1 MSVVSF
7 AAHFADLPDPR
18 IARKRRHDLLDIVVI
33 ALCAVICGA
42 EGWDDIERFGLAKE
56 EWFRER
62 LNLALPAGIPS
73 DDTFRRVF
81 SRLDTDAFAAC
92 FRRFVETLREVTGG
106 EVIALDGKTL
116 RHSFDTALGQKPLH
130 LVSAWA
136 CRNRLVLGQ
145 TAVAEKS
152 NEITAV
158 PQLLALLDISGCV
171 ITADAM
177 SCQKTIATQIVEQK
191 GEYVLS
197 LKDNH
202 PHLAEDVAACFEN
215 TKSGRTFASST
226 TRDWGHGRTE
236 LRQVRCLFLEEIDP
250 DWFDIQQEWTGLRC
264 LVEVERERRV
274 GDKVTRE
281 QHYFLSSLSR
291 QNASAARLGKIVRQ
305 HWQIENGLHW
315 ILDVAFDEDAC
326 RIRRDNA
333 PANWAIL
340 RHTALNLLRRH
351 SGKMG
356 VKAKQKKAGWDE
368 TFLLE
373 VIVT

>member
-1 MSVVSF
+1 VSFVSF
-7 AAHFADLPDPR
+7 AAHFAALPDPR

-56 EWFRER
+56 DWFRER
-62 LNLALPAGIPS
+62 LGLVLPSGIPS

-92 FRRFVETLREVTGG
+92 FRGFVETLREVTAG

-145 TAVAEKS
+145 QAVDDKS

-158 PQLLALLDISGCV
+158 PALLALLDIEGCV

-177 SCQKTIATQIVEQK
+177 SCQKTIATQIVKQK
-191 GEYVLS
+191 GDYVLS

-202 PHLAEDVAACFEN
+202 PHLAEDVAACFQN
-215 TKSGRTFASST
+215 KQSGRTFAASVSH
-226 TRDWGHGRTE
+226 DFGHGRAET
-236 LRQVRCLFLEEIDP
+236 RRIRCLYLEPDDP
-250 DWFDIQQEWTGLRC
+250 DWFDIQQQWSGLRC

-274 GDKVTRE
+274 GEKVTLE
-281 QHYFLSSLSR
+281 PHYFVTSLSR
-291 QNASAARLGKIVRQ
+291 AKASPARLGKIVRQ

-315 ILDVAFDEDAC
+315 ILDVAMDEDAC

-340 RHTALNLLRRH
+340 RHTALNLLRKH

-373 VIVT
+373 VIVA

>member
-18 IARKRRHDLLDIVVI
+18 IARKRRHDLLDIVVV

-56 EWFRER
+56 HWFRER
-62 LNLALPAGIPS
+62 LGLALPSGIPS

-81 SRLDTDAFAAC
+81 ARLDTDAFAAC

-116 RHSFDTALGQKPLH
+116 RHSFDTALGQKSLH
-130 LVSAWA
+130 MVSAWA

-145 TAVAEKS
+145 KAVSEKS

-158 PQLLALLDISGCV
+158 PELLALLDIEGCV

-191 GEYVLS
+191 GDYVLS

-202 PHLAEDVAACFEN
+202 PHLAADVTACFAN
-215 TKSGRTFASST
+215 PQSGRTFLAST
-226 TRDWGHGRTE
+226 THDWGHGRTE
-236 LRQVRCLFLEEIDP
+236 VRRVRCLFLEETDC
-250 DWFDIQQEWTGLRC
+250 DWFDIQQQWSGLRC
-264 LVEVERERRV
+264 LVEVERERRI
-274 GDKVTRE
+274 GDKVTVE
-281 QHYFLSSLSR
+281 PHYFLASLSA
-291 QNASAARLGKIVRQ
+291 QTASAARLGRIVRQ

-351 SGKMG
+351 PGKAG

-368 TFLLE
+368 TFLMEL
-373 VIVT
+373 ILT

>member
-18 IARKRRHDLLDIVVI
+18 IARKRRHDLLDIVVL
-33 ALCAVICGA
+33 ALCAVLCGA

-56 EWFRER
+56 NWFRER
-62 LNLALPAGIPS
+62 LGLSLPSGIPS

-116 RHSFDTALGQKPLH
+116 RHSFDTALEQKPLH

-145 TAVAEKS
+145 RAVSEKS

-158 PQLLALLDISGCV
+158 PELLALLDIDGCV

-177 SCQKTIATQIVEQK
+177 SCQKAIAAQIIEQK
-191 GEYVLS
+191 GDYVLS

-202 PHLAEDVAACFEN
+202 PHLAEDVAACFAN
-215 TKSGRTFASST
+215 PQSGRKFAGAS

-236 LRQVRCLFLEEIDP
+236 IRRVCCLFLEETDP
-250 DWFDIQQEWTGLRC
+250 DWFDIQQQWTGLRC
-264 LVEVERERRV
+264 LVEVERERRI
-274 GDKVTRE
+274 GDKVSVE
-281 QHYFLSSLSR
+281 PHYFLSSLSR
-291 QNASAARLGKIVRQ
+291 KTASAARLGRIVRQ

-340 RHTALNLLRRH
+340 RHTALNLLRKH
-351 SGKMG
+351 PGKMG

-368 TFLLE
+368 RFLLE
-373 VIVT
+373 VIVS

>member
-1 MSVVSF
+1 
-7 AAHFADLPDPR
+7 
-18 IARKRRHDLLDIVVI
+18 LLDIVVI

-56 EWFRER
+56 AWFKER

-92 FRRFVETLREVTGG
+92 FRTFVATLREVTGG

-145 TAVAEKS
+145 RAVSEKS

-158 PQLLALLDISGCV
+158 PQLLALLDITGCV

-177 SCQKTIATQIVEQK
+177 SCQKTIAHQIVEQK

-202 PHLAEDVAACFEN
+202 PHLAEDVAACFAHQD
-215 TKSGRTFASST
+215 SGRTFASST
-226 TRDWGHGRTE
+226 SHDWGHGRTE
-236 LRQVRCLFLEEIDP
+236 IRRVRCLFLEETDS
-250 DWFDIQQEWTGLRC
+250 DWFDVQQEWSGLRC
-264 LVEVERERRV
+264 LVEIERERRV
-274 GDKVTRE
+274 GEKVTLE
-281 QHYFLSSLSR
+281 PHYFLSSLSR
-291 QNASAARLGKIVRQ
+291 QNASPARLESMSKVLWAKI
-305 HWQIENGLHW
+305 
-315 ILDVAFDEDAC
+315 
-326 RIRRDNA
+326 
-333 PANWAIL
+333 
-340 RHTALNLLRRH
+340 
-351 SGKMG
+351 S
-356 VKAKQKKAGWDE
+356 
-368 TFLLE
+368 LLE
-373 VIVT
+373 N

>member
-18 IARKRRHDLLDIVVI
+18 IARKRRHDLLDIVVL

-56 EWFRER
+56 NWFRER
-62 LNLALPAGIPS
+62 LGLALPSGIPS

-81 SRLDTDAFAAC
+81 SRLDTAAFAAC
-92 FRRFVETLREVTGG
+92 FRAFVETLREVTGG

-116 RHSFDTALGQKPLH
+116 RHSFDTALEQKPLH

-145 TAVAEKS
+145 KAVSEKS

-158 PQLLALLDISGCV
+158 PQLLALLDIEGCV
-171 ITADAM
+171 ITADAL
-177 SCQKTIATQIVEQK
+177 SCQKTIAAQIVEQK

-202 PHLAEDVAACFEN
+202 PHLAEDVAACFTN
-215 TKSGRTFASST
+215 RDSGRTFASSASH
-226 TRDWGHGRTE
+226 DFGHGRTE
-236 LRQVRCLFLEEIDP
+236 LRRVRCLFLEETDP
-250 DWFDIQQEWTGLRC
+250 DWFDIQQQWSGLRC
-264 LVEVERERRV
+264 LVEVERERRI
-274 GDKVTRE
+274 GGKVTVE
-281 QHYFLSSLSR
+281 AHYFLSSLSA
-291 QNASAARLGKIVRQ
+291 QSASAARLGKIVRQ

-340 RHTALNLLRRH
+340 RHTALNLLRKH
-351 SGKMG
+351 PGKMG

-368 TFLLE
+368 RFLMEL
-373 VIVT
+373 IVA